1 LRGASPSSTLVSI
14 ARESALRAIE
24 LDPEMI
30 ESYSCLG
37 SAQALEWDWESAEK
51 SFLHG
56 QGLGFQVSAS
66 RQYGIF
72 LAALGR
78 YDEAS
83 HHLEAAQRI
92 DPFSNRQK
100 VARAKFLQIRGRFE
114 EGLRQLS
121 EPLMYGPLPVEARF
135 LIALMAAQLGK
146 KEPAMELIEGIRSDY
161 GAELPM
167 MAGIAEVLAMT
178 GDKEEAKRIAR
189 GLKLLSMDAP
199 ISRFRQALLAMAME
213 DSEGALSFLKLAVEE
228 REAELVWIGVD
239 PRLDGLRNT
248 PGFQALVHKV
258 VPALES

>member
-1 LRGASPSSTLVSI
+1 M

-24 LDPEMI
+24 LDAQMI

-56 QGLGFQVSAS
+56 QGLGFQASAS
-66 RQYGIF
+66 RRYGIF

-78 YDEAS
+78 FDEAS

-100 VARAKFLQIRGRFE
+100 VARTKFLQIRGRFE

-121 EPLMYGPLPVEARF
+121 EPLIYGPLPVEAR
-135 LIALMAAQLGK
+135 LLVALMAAQLGK
-146 KEPAMELIEGIRSDY
+146 KEPAMELIESIRPDY

-178 GDKEEAKRIAR
+178 GDKEEANRIAR

-199 ISRFRQALLAMAME
+199 ISRFRQALLAMAMG
-213 DSEGALSFLKLAVEE
+213 DSEGALSFLTLAVEE

-239 PRLDGLRNT
+239 PRLDAIRKT

>member
-1 LRGASPSSTLVSI
+1 
-14 ARESALRAIE
+14 
-24 LDPEMI
+24 MI

-66 RQYGIF
+66 RRYGIF

-78 YDEAS
+78 YDEAF

-92 DPFSNRQK
+92 DPFSNQQK
-100 VARAKFLQIRGRFE
+100 VACAKFLHLRGRFE

-121 EPLMYGPLPVEARF
+121 EPLMYGPLPVEAHF
-135 LIALMAAQLGK
+135 LFALMAAHLGR
-146 KEPAMELIEGIRSDY
+146 KEQAMQLIESIRSVY

-178 GDKEEAKRIAR
+178 GDQEEANRIAR
-189 GLKLLSMDAP
+189 ALKILSIDAP
-199 ISRFRQALLAMAME
+199 LSRFRQALLAMAMG
-213 DSEGALSFLKLAVEE
+213 DSEGALSFLTLAVEE

-239 PRLDGLRNT
+239 PRFDAIRTT

-258 VPALES
+258 VPPLKS